1 MGNRRRVYS
10 LYDRRGDTRS
20 TTVQTKGVKVEGTW
34 EKSALFQEGKKWTTG
49 WGQTRVPSGQPPNT
63 ASQNLAIIKGCK
75 NKQKNLNITHIVQIS
90 ASNEENTILLF
101 PEFSKTVFKIISKN
115 RFMSKYVDKLPS
127 HTPSYREGRKW
138 EAVIHAGATVLDKCQ
153 EQSA

>member
-10 LYDRRGDTRS
+10 LYDRRGYTRP

-34 EKSALFQEGKKWTTG
+34 EKSALFQEEKKWTTG
-49 WGQTRVPSGQPPNT
+49 RGQTRVPSGQPPNT
-63 ASQNLAIIKGCK
+63 ASQNLAIIKGFK

-127 HTPSYREGRKW
+127 HTPSYIEGK
-138 EAVIHAGATVLDKCQ
+138 K
-153 EQSA
+153 